1 MEVSSLAPAACI
13 EKLELWSATLTFL
26 GGAFLIVDTF
36 SPVREVL
43 LEGGR
48 KKWEWA
54 SARLGLRPKTVTP
67 APPPQ
72 NDPMALRRAHR
83 SQFITR
89 MGFGLITL
97 GFLLDLMAKLRW
109 SFVFDLMAKLHRC

>member
-1 MEVSSLAPAACI
+1 MEVSGLAPALCI
-13 EKLELWSATLTFL
+13 EKLELWSAILTFL

-54 SARLGLRPKTVTP
+54 SNQLGLKPKTTSP
-67 APPPQ
+67 AAPPA
-72 NDPMALRRAHR
+72 NDPAALHHAQR
-83 SQFITR
+83 SQLITR
-89 MGFGLITL
+89 GGFSLITL
-97 GFLLDLMAKLRW
+97 GFLLDLMAKLHW
-109 SFVFDLMAKLHRC
+109 SFVLDLMAKLNLC